1 LHDSLLSE
9 KEYIMKKVLFLGIVM
24 LLASSLGAIV
34 CVADDVFW
42 DLDKSPG
49 ATITDKDFKY
59 KYGGIN
65 VRSFGDQEIYDT
77 EKNFPD
83 RSTLRQVYVPEEEE
97 APVAPI
103 VRPET
108 QRLPEPRRTPE
119 PPARKTDV
127 LPRQLDVIPQPAE
140 TTPREPSRTRI
151 QQADKPGSTSGST
164 ETTQPPPQPKL
175 KWGKDAPSDEKPKF
189 QWGK

>member
-1 LHDSLLSE
+1 
-9 KEYIMKKVLFLGIVM
+9 MKKVLFLGIVM